1 MRRTSA
7 IPSGFGSC
15 NSTYIPFAGG
25 SVYALTKGAVAGFT
39 KGLAHDLGPNSITVN
54 NVQPGPADTD
64 MNPAERRVC

>member
-1 MRRTSA
+1 
-7 IPSGFGSC
+7 
-15 NSTYIPFAGG
+15 
-25 SVYALTKGAVAGFT
+25 VYALTKGAVAGFT